1 MTLLSHDASSGN
13 SGGGV
18 GGHGVNG
25 ESTLHISGTYQWD
38 GGAVPRGVGEEASVL
53 QRENVLLES
62 DQLRLMA
69 RIHELGSVGMAARSL
84 GISFRE
90 AWDRVMAINRLS
102 TAPLVYRT
110 GIGTMGGVTL
120 LSEEGKII
128 VSRLNPETR
137 GAGRITDKN

>member
-1 MTLLSHDASSGN
+1 MTLLSHGGAPSGN

-25 ESTLHISGTYQWD
+25 QSTLHISETGQWEEGTDQA
-38 GGAVPRGVGEEASVL
+38 GAGEVTGALRTS
-53 QRENVLLES
+53 NVLLGSE
-62 DQLRLMA
+62 QLNLLV
-69 RIHELGSVGMAARSL
+69 RIHELGSIGMAARAL
-84 GISFRE
+84 GISYRK
-90 AWDRVMAINRLS
+90 AWDMVMALNRLS

-120 LSEEGKII
+120 LSEEGKKI

-137 GAGRITDKN
+137 GSGTDY